1 MRRFFF
7 LQNSPVDCFAKPK
20 ELTELETGR
29 SQFVRAGVQ
38 RVQPF
43 VHGYR
48 ECNTPVQVKGG
59 SLAQLSGVSPLSTG
73 YYLTQK
79 AARNQLRCP
88 SPLSGKSK
96 RKGGTHVKL
105 TRHNGR
111 AGKNGVYNP
120 KHNDRS
126 FDIAN
131 SEHIDEERAKQNLYW
146 DCYNGFR
153 NFKNPDKENEL
164 SATFEDVEQLFY
176 RQRYRDF
183 VTGQNERNVKNRHP
197 ERNKETGDLLKSKKT
212 CPEETVYQIGTL
224 DNHVPPELL
233 IEIVTEFMEIVNERF
248 GSHVHILNWALHLD
262 ESTPHIH
269 ERHVFDCENRYG
281 ELCPQQEKALEEL
294 GIPLPKP
301 EQPKGKH
308 NNRKQ
313 TFDAVCRT
321 ILFDIAKRHGLHL
334 EQEPSYGGRD
344 YLEKQDYIL
353 MKQKEQMAAQEQ
365 KLEELTLKIEDVE
378 TLLED
383 VSDVAYDKAVEVV
396 TDKVREQTQLE
407 DLEVIEKYRKSV
419 VSPNAKNSPEVVKIA
434 NTLLGRAREKL
445 QQSAEKILKK
455 VQAVL
460 LKPEVKQA
468 GKEQIKKKARESI
481 KEKLAK
487 GKLDADRKN
496 RERWEREGRIAP
508 TKKQD
513 MDL

>member
-1 MRRFFF
+1 M
-7 LQNSPVDCFAKPK
+7 
-20 ELTELETGR
+20 
-29 SQFVRAGVQ
+29 
-38 RVQPF
+38 
-43 VHGYR
+43 
-48 ECNTPVQVKGG
+48 
-59 SLAQLSGVSPLSTG
+59 
-73 YYLTQK
+73 
-79 AARNQLRCP
+79 
-88 SPLSGKSK
+88 
-96 RKGGTHVKL
+96 KL

-269 ERHVFDCENRYG
+269 ERHVFDCENQYG
-281 ELCPQQEKALEEL
+281 EIAPQQEKALEALGFEL
-294 GIPLPKP
+294 PEPEKP
-301 EQPKGKH
+301 VGRK
-308 NNRKQ
+308 NNRKM
-313 TFDAVCRT
+313 TFDSACRVL
-321 ILFDIAKRHGLHL
+321 LFDVAKKHGLQL
-334 EQEPSYGGRD
+334 EEEPEYGGRA

-353 MKQKEQMAAQEQ
+353 FKQKEQLAAQEQ
-365 KLEELTLKIEDVE
+365 KLEELTMKIEDVE
-378 TLLED
+378 ALVDEVAD
-383 VSDVAYDKAVEVV
+383 IAYDKAVEVV
-396 TDKVREQTQLE
+396 ADTVKLETHKEDIKLVEQSIQLKFRVTPQEREMIETKMAQFGTTNMAAYLRKMAIDGYVVKLDLPELRELVSLLRYSSNNLNQLTRRAHETGRIYETDLE
-407 DLEVIEKYRKSV
+407 DI
-419 VSPNAKNSPEVVKIA
+419 
-434 NTLLGRAREKL
+434 
-445 QQSAEKILKK
+445 QQSQERIWTAVEKIVSSLAALK
-455 VQAVL
+455 
-460 LKPEVKQA
+460 
-468 GKEQIKKKARESI
+468 
-481 KEKLAK
+481 
-487 GKLDADRKN
+487 
-496 RERWEREGRIAP
+496 
-508 TKKQD
+508 
-513 MDL
+513 

>member
-7 LQNSPVDCFAKPK
+7 LQNSPVDCFVKPK
-20 ELTELETGR
+20 ELTELGTGR

-59 SLAQLSGVSPLSTG
+59 SLAQLSGASPLNTG

-131 SEHIDEERAKQNLYW
+131 SEHIDEERAKLNLYW

-153 NFKNPDKENEL
+153 NFKNPEKENEL

-176 RQRYRDF
+176 RQRYHDF

-233 IEIVTEFMEIVNERF
+233 IEIVTEFMEIANERF
-248 GSHVHILNWALHLD
+248 SSHVHILNWALHLD

-269 ERHVFDCENRYG
+269 ERHVFDCENQYG
-281 ELCPQQEKALEEL
+281 EIAPQQEKLFGIGLREAAVKLAEDFGLNYDSRQKPSVRPRIREPTPEQKYQKEENHCYKVLTDYFHLLREWEKKYAPKQPDEEWNPLFAEALYKKNYIEYLLDILLYGSLEERKAL
-294 GIPLPKP
+294 VA
-301 EQPKGKH
+301 EQ
-308 NNRKQ
+308 RKE
-313 TFDAVCRT
+313 V
-321 ILFDIAKRHGLHL
+321 LKL
-334 EQEPSYGGRD
+334 EQR
-344 YLEKQDYIL
+344 I
-353 MKQKEQMAAQEQ
+353 A
-365 KLEELTLKIEDVE
+365 EL
-378 TLLED
+378 
-383 VSDVAYDKAVEVV
+383 S
-396 TDKVREQTQLE
+396 
-407 DLEVIEKYRKSV
+407 
-419 VSPNAKNSPEVVKIA
+419 
-434 NTLLGRAREKL
+434 
-445 QQSAEKILKK
+445 
-455 VQAVL
+455 
-460 LKPEVKQA
+460 
-468 GKEQIKKKARESI
+468 
-481 KEKLAK
+481 
-487 GKLDADRKN
+487 ADRTMHSRRNPKQLRAE
-496 RERWEREGRIAP
+496 RER
-508 TKKQD
+508 
-513 MDL
+513 

>member
-1 MRRFFF
+1 M
-7 LQNSPVDCFAKPK
+7 
-20 ELTELETGR
+20 
-29 SQFVRAGVQ
+29 
-38 RVQPF
+38 
-43 VHGYR
+43 
-48 ECNTPVQVKGG
+48 
-59 SLAQLSGVSPLSTG
+59 
-73 YYLTQK
+73 K
-79 AARNQLRCP
+79 A
-88 SPLSGKSK
+88 
-96 RKGGTHVKL
+96 

-111 AGKNGVYNP
+111 SGKNGTYNP
-120 KHNDRS
+120 RHNDRR
-126 FDIAN
+126 FNLEN
-131 SEHIDEERAKQNLYW
+131 SEHIDVGRVRENIYW
-146 DCYNGFR
+146 DCYRGYTTMQNREEDSQDISFE
-153 NFKNPDKENEL
+153 KIEC
-164 SATFEDVEQLFY
+164 TFYQEHYGKYIEA
-176 RQRYRDF
+176 
-183 VTGQNERNVKNRHP
+183 QNERNARTRHT
-197 ERNKETGDLLKSKKT
+197 ERNRSVEDLLKNNKT
-212 CPEETVYQIGTL
+212 CPEETIFQIGT
-224 DNHVPPELL
+224 VEEAVSYEILL
-233 IEIVTEFMEIVNERF
+233 AVVQDFTKQFTNRF
-248 GSHVHILNWALHLD
+248 GSHVHILDWALHLD
-262 ESTPHIH
+262 EGTPHIH
-269 ERHVFDCENRYG
+269 ERHVFDCENKYG
-281 ELCPQQEKALEEL
+281 EICPQQEKALEEL
-294 GIPLPKP
+294 GIALPKP
-301 EQPKGKH
+301 DKPKGRN

-313 TFDAVCRT
+313 TFDAICRT
-321 ILFDIAKRHGLHL
+321 MLFDITRKYGLHL
-334 EQEPSYGGRD
+334 EEEPSYGGRD

-513 MDL
+513 MEL

>member
-96 RKGGTHVKL
+96 RKGGIHVKL

-176 RQRYRDF
+176 RQRYDRAFYILAITVCQADWDRRYSPDNRAWANAMSIPANPDAWGTDRNCYLAVSSHPGLVDLFLSQTRKAYAQERQKTSVRDKLKKPPE
-183 VTGQNERNVKNRHP
+183 TTSPKISAKSKAP
-197 ERNKETGDLLKSKKT
+197 ER
-212 CPEETVYQIGTL
+212 
-224 DNHVPPELL
+224 
-233 IEIVTEFMEIVNERF
+233 
-248 GSHVHILNWALHLD
+248 
-262 ESTPHIH
+262 
-269 ERHVFDCENRYG
+269 
-281 ELCPQQEKALEEL
+281 
-294 GIPLPKP
+294 
-301 EQPKGKH
+301 
-308 NNRKQ
+308 
-313 TFDAVCRT
+313 
-321 ILFDIAKRHGLHL
+321 
-334 EQEPSYGGRD
+334 
-344 YLEKQDYIL
+344 
-353 MKQKEQMAAQEQ
+353 
-365 KLEELTLKIEDVE
+365 
-378 TLLED
+378 
-383 VSDVAYDKAVEVV
+383 
-396 TDKVREQTQLE
+396 
-407 DLEVIEKYRKSV
+407 
-419 VSPNAKNSPEVVKIA
+419 
-434 NTLLGRAREKL
+434 
-445 QQSAEKILKK
+445 
-455 VQAVL
+455 
-460 LKPEVKQA
+460 
-468 GKEQIKKKARESI
+468 
-481 KEKLAK
+481 
-487 GKLDADRKN
+487 
-496 RERWEREGRIAP
+496 
-508 TKKQD
+508 
-513 MDL
+513 